1 MLLRHLF
8 CLNQMSLV
16 GVVQRDTHKSKN
28 KDDLMDWMETQ
39 DFPP

>member
-16 GVVQRDTHKSKN
+16 GVVQRDINKPKN
-28 KDDLMDWMETQ
+28 KEN
-39 DFPP
+39 